1 MRSVNVR
8 STMTTIETLR
18 ARLST
23 CIIEVAV
30 LNGLLGIV
38 VLIGSAARMRQQYEP
53 NTCELV
59 CW

>member
-1 MRSVNVR
+1 MR
-8 STMTTIETLR
+8 TMTTIETLR